1 MERTLTVST
10 GQNLNI
16 VIKYDCIMIF
26 SMSTYRGVIVK
37 GFLLIFAKN
46 SDMNISFPLI
56 VIDWQFWNNEKMYS
70 TFDYKI
76 YKSISL

>member
-16 VIKYDCIMIF
+16 VIKYDCIIMIF
-26 SMSTYRGVIVK
+26 SMSTYRGMIVK

-46 SDMNISFPLI
+46 SDMNLSFSLI
-56 VIDWQFWNNEKMYS
+56 GIDWQFCNNENMS
-70 TFDYKI
+70 
-76 YKSISL
+76 